1 MRTNHGLRGAL
12 APEPWRPEPSRR
24 EEALRPHRGEGRS
37 PYLRQRWTGGQIG
50 GRTFKGALLL
60 LGVVLLYL
68 LLLGDAGWIR
78 QTQLQNRRSALVAEI
93 QRLEAKSAAL
103 ESEARRLEQDPA
115 YRERI
120 AREEWGYK
128 RTDEVVYHLRRLE

>member
-1 MRTNHGLRGAL
+1 MRTRHGLRGAL
-12 APEPWRPEPSRR
+12 APEPWRPEPARR
-24 EEALRPHRGEGRS
+24 EEALRLGRSEGRS
-37 PYLRQRWTGGQIG
+37 PYLRQRWTAGRIG

-60 LGVVLLYL
+60 LGVVLVYL

-78 QTQLQNRRSALVAEI
+78 QWHLQGRRTALFTEI
-93 QRLEAKSAAL
+93 QQLEAEAAAL
-103 ESEARRLEQDPA
+103 EAEALRLEKDPA

-128 RTDEVVYHLRRLE
+128 RADETVYHLRRLD

>member
-1 MRTNHGLRGAL
+1 MRTRHGLRGAL

-24 EEALRPHRGEGRS
+24 EEALRPSRGDGRS
-37 PYLRQRWTGGQIG
+37 PYLRQRWTEGRIG

-60 LGVVLLYL
+60 LGVVLIYL

-78 QTQLQNRRSALVAEI
+78 QWQLQHRRTALYAEI
-93 QRLEAKSAAL
+93 QHLESESAAL
-103 ESEARRLEQDPA
+103 EAEARRLDQDPA

-128 RTDEVVYHLRRLE
+128 RSDETVYHLRRLD

>member
-1 MRTNHGLRGAL
+1 MRTRHGLRGAL
-12 APEPWRPEPSRR
+12 APEPWRPEPARR
-24 EEALRPHRGEGRS
+24 EEALRLGRSEGRS
-37 PYLRQRWTGGQIG
+37 PFLRQRWTEGRIG

-60 LGVVLLYL
+60 LGVVLIYL

-78 QTQLQNRRSALVAEI
+78 QWQLSDRRSALYTEI
-93 QRLEAKSAAL
+93 QRLEAESASL
-103 ESEARRLEQDPA
+103 EAEARRLDSDPD

-128 RTDEVVYHLRRLE
+128 RSDEIVYHLRRLD